1 MSSGDRFTVV
11 FRVAAGP
18 RAGFGHLMRCRSL
31 ARALG
36 VTPLVSIRGTARTR
50 AKAEALGFTVI
61 DAHWR
66 PFKGG
71 PAPGPPIK
79 GGPTQSCVG
88 SYAGSVSVGPPSVS
102 VGLPSVSVGPPF
114 MGGRLPDLMVVDDPV
129 HKSADAWV
137 KQARR
142 LGVPVASIH
151 DLGLAYV
158 ESDLVIDGTI
168 GVHGD
173 MRGAQFA
180 ILDPSIATI
189 RKELRPPVP
198 GRVLIALGGGSHVL
212 SLAGR
217 LSKAIAT
224 RSPEADIRVVRGFSG
239 RPTPV
244 LRHATWVHAPNGLG
258 GELADAQVAVVAG
271 GVTLYEACALGVP
284 VVALPV
290 TAAQHMTVRAAACR
304 GAAIDTGRPPVD
316 DGMVSRAADAVAALL
331 QNPALRHRQSQAARA
346 VVDGEGAARVAA
358 RLRELVMRRAA

>member
-1 MSSGDRFTVV
+1 MSTGPEFTVV

-18 RAGFGHLMRCRSL
+18 RVGFGHLVRCRSL

-50 AKAEALGFTVI
+50 AKAAAMGFTVI
-61 DAHWR
+61 EAQW
-66 PFKGG
+66 
-71 PAPGPPIK
+71 PP
-79 GGPTQSCVG
+79 VF
-88 SYAGSVSVGPPSVS
+88 AG
-102 VGLPSVSVGPPF
+102 
-114 MGGRLPDLMVVDDPV
+114 LPDLIVVDDPV
-129 HKSADAWV
+129 HKSADTWV

-142 LGVPVASIH
+142 LGVPVASVH

-158 ESDLVIDGTI
+158 ASDLVIDGTI

-212 SLAGR
+212 SLASR
-217 LSKAIAT
+217 LSGAIA
-224 RSPEADIRVVRGFSG
+224 RRAPKAVIRVVRGFSSG
-239 RPTPV
+239 RQSAA
-244 LRHATWVHAPNGLG
+244 LRHATWVDAPDGLG
-258 GELADAQVAVVAG
+258 HELADAEVAVVAG
-271 GVTLYEACALGVP
+271 GVTLYEACAIGIP

-290 TAAQHMTVRAAACR
+290 TAAQHRTVRAAACR

-316 DGMVSRAADAVAALL
+316 DGLVSRAADAVAALL
-331 QNPALRHRQSQAARA
+331 HNPALRHRQSQAARA
-346 VVDGEGAARVAA
+346 LVDGEGAARVAA